1 MLDKKGNNLREPYS
15 KAIDDGIFELRCK
28 FGSDITRILYF
39 FYDGRKIILTNGFVK
54 KTQKL
59 PSKELVLAKN
69 TEKITWNEVERMS
82 EFQDFLQGQ
91 LKDEDFRREYENI
104 QPEMDVIRAIADA
117 RISQNLTQ
125 KELAAK
131 TGINRCNKS

>member
-1 MLDKKGNNLREPYS
+1 
-15 KAIDDGIFELRCK
+15 
-28 FGSDITRILYF
+28 
-39 FYDGRKIILTNGFVK
+39 
-54 KTQKL
+54 
-59 PSKELVLAKN
+59 
-69 TEKITWNEVERMS
+69 MS